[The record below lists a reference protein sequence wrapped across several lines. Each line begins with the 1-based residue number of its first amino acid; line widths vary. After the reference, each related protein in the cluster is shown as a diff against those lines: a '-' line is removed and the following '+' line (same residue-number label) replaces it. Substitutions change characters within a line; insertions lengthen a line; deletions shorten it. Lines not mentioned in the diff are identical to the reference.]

1 MDPTEAYIDAA
12 AATLGLH
19 IAAEYRP
26 AVIGYF
32 KLAAS
37 MAETVMAVPLG
48 VADESASVFIP
59 VVPLSDD
66 EEDAR

>member
-1 MDPTEAYIDAA
+1 MDPTEAYVDAA

-32 KLAAS
+32 KLAAA
-37 MAETVMAVPLG
+37 MAEQVLAVPLG
-48 VADESASVFIP
+48 AGDESASVFVP

-66 EEDAR
+66 GEKP